1 MNFFVDVTPIDTN
14 NIPNSHKYLRKIK
27 QYKIMTYLIKY
38 VFQTKK
44 EDLNLSV
51 FNMITGINE

>member
-1 MNFFVDVTPIDTN
+1 
-14 NIPNSHKYLRKIK
+14 
-27 QYKIMTYLIKY
+27 MTYLIKY